1 MSNKYW
7 RVFLGIGLLLFG
19 AVALLQATNVI
30 DVQGKMWGF
39 FFAGLFLLGGVIFLS
54 VLASDRKQ
62 WWTAIPGFTL
72 LGLGVLVGSSMVS
85 ENLAP
90 FGATFFFLGI
100 SLAFWVI
107 YFLQRER
114 WWALIPAGV
123 LLSLAAVTGYSQVE
137 ESMAIGKFVNGGGVF
152 LLGLGLTFALVAILH
167 GRKNGTTWAWIPGGI
182 LIVLGF
188 IAGLEETE
196 LGKFVLPAGLV
207 IAGIFLIGR
216 AFAKKGTAD
225 E

>member
-30 DVQGKMWGF
+30 NVEGKMWGF

-62 WWTAIPGFTL
+62 WWAAIPGFTL
-72 LGLGVLVGSSMVS
+72 IGLGVLIGSSLVS
-85 ENLAP
+85 ETLAS
-90 FGATFFFLGI
+90 FGATFLFLGI

-107 YFLQRER
+107 YFLQREQ

-137 ESMAIGKFVNGGGVF
+137 EGMVVGKILNSGGVF

-167 GRKNGTTWAWIPGGI
+167 GKKNGTAWAWIPGGI

-188 IAGLEETE
+188 ITGLEGTE
-196 LGKFVLPAGLV
+196 IGKFVLPAGLV

>member
-7 RVFLGIGLLLFG
+7 RVFLGIGLLVFG
-19 AVALLQATNVI
+19 AFAMLQATGVI
-30 DVQGKMWGF
+30 SVEGKMWGF
-39 FFAGLFLLGGVIFLS
+39 FFAGLFLLGGLIFLS

-62 WWTAIPGFTL
+62 WWAAIPGFTL
-72 LGLGVLVGSSMVS
+72 IGLGLLIGSSMIN
-85 ENLAP
+85 ENLAT
-90 FGATFFFLGI
+90 FGATFLFLGI

-107 YFLQRER
+107 YFLQREQ

-137 ESMAIGKFVNGGGVF
+137 EGMVVGKFLNSGGVF
-152 LLGLGLTFALVAILH
+152 LLGLGLTFTLVALLH
-167 GRKNGTTWAWIPGGI
+167 GKKNGTGWAWIPAGI
-182 LIVLGF
+182 LIVLGL
-188 IAGLEETE
+188 IAGLERTAIA
-196 LGKFVLPAGLV
+196 KFILPAGLV

-216 AFAKKGTAD
+216 AFAKKGNAD